1 MYTIWQMILMTGT
14 DILEKTFYLFF
25 MELVLSMAR
34 RNPRC
39 HNFYIYITFMV
50 NFSSDSE
57 TVILLQL
64 ICLPDSFRS
73 IKARNATRTY
83 GSNGQV
89 GKDFALSSALW
100 YMHLFGTR
108 HIQRFSVPQIH

>member
-25 MELVLSMAR
+25 MELMLSMAR

-64 ICLPDSFRS
+64 ICLLTHFLQLR
-73 IKARNATRTY
+73 REMLRERMVQM
-83 GSNGQV
+83 G
-89 GKDFALSSALW
+89 
-100 YMHLFGTR
+100 R
-108 HIQRFSVPQIH
+108 